1 MQGVSMQLPAG
12 GKAVKRPKRL
22 LSADHRRLQ
31 SCVGTQA
38 RCVRKDTHARVVW
51 GYAPSGKFCKFDA
64 LRVLLRPILAQSG
77 TSVIVGLRTLCE
89 RSKLQC

>member
-22 LSADHRRLQ
+22 LSADHRHLQ

-38 RCVRKDTHARVVW
+38 RCVRNARVVW